1 MSRLFKTK
9 MDSKIKKIINRIAM
23 IDILNPVE
31 MLGDVI
37 ADILF
42 KKRETALLVKDN
54 KIILLLPP
62 NSKSQTIQ
70 EAVLR
75 LTELLAVLQ
84 NLEKSGLLYVDEN
97 YYLHQCFF
105 YQGKDTFEK
114 SQRPGVYKV
123 SNSVTLNHHDD
134 LYFTLNAKD
143 EELMAST
150 VVYDQVGR
158 PLARYLCSFVL
169 PTMSLKN
176 YVNRGFKTR
185 EERNTQLGLRYSVIS
200 VTIAVIIAVLSP
212 FISVHVANR
221 YGFSTIKQEQMDSLL
236 KTSKPVY
243 VVGTKDFVHQ
253 SNSKNFVQKSQKEH
267 GK

>member
-114 SQRPGVYKV
+114 SQRPG
-123 SNSVTLNHHDD
+123 
-134 LYFTLNAKD
+134 
-143 EELMAST
+143 EIGRAS
-150 VVYDQVGR
+150 
-158 PLARYLCSFVL
+158 C
-169 PTMSLKN
+169 
-176 YVNRGFKTR
+176 R
-185 EERNTQLGLRYSVIS
+185 ERV
-200 VTIAVIIAVLSP
+200 
-212 FISVHVANR
+212 
-221 YGFSTIKQEQMDSLL
+221 
-236 KTSKPVY
+236 
-243 VVGTKDFVHQ
+243 
-253 SNSKNFVQKSQKEH
+253 
-267 GK
+267 